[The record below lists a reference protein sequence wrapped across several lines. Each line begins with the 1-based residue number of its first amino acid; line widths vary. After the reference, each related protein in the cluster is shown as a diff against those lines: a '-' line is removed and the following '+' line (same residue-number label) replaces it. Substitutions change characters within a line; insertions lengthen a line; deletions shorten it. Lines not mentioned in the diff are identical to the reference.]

1 MEKPEFAKLIR
12 DAGLKVTPQ
21 RINVLELL
29 YISNHPTA
37 EYLIDKIKEKY
48 SSTSSGTIYH
58 ILDVFTEKGLV
69 RKVYTR
75 KGVMRYDAI
84 LKNHHHLHEEETD
97 RIEDYFDDELFD
109 LINDYFE
116 SKPVEGFNL
125 TDVKVKLIGKF
136 NQ

>member
-1 MEKPEFAKLIR
+1 MPDLEKLIR

-21 RINVLELL
+21 RINVLDLL
-29 YISNHPTA
+29 YTSNHPTA
-37 EYLIDKIKEKY
+37 EHLIEKIKEKY

-58 ILDVFTEKGLV
+58 ILDIFIEKGLI

-84 LKNHHHLHEEETD
+84 LANHHHLHEEETD
-97 RIEDYFDDELFD
+97 RIEDYFDDELSEMIKNYFENKPIKGFD
-109 LINDYFE
+109 LSDI
-116 SKPVEGFNL
+116 
-125 TDVKVKLIGKF
+125 KLKLMGKF